1 MDNKLNELEQALQQ
15 LFDSVNPHQ
24 DRAAFDIG
32 VEFGKELQR
41 QGRNDY
47 ECVVCKSLR
56 EETELSMRKNIAMGA
71 ISDLLVDLVRESVR
85 DYLAENDAWHVG
97 WRRWAL
103 EVDEFGPDTLEKF
116 CVQIIEFDQVDE
128 DIRDFICT
136 FEVVGR
142 LATAFQKYGF
152 SQRFDI
158 TILNDARGDYMR
170 ICIFD
175 DIGSLISDVECHMR
189 KDADLISI
197 NALREFLEAIKNE
210 VSPDRT

>member
-1 MDNKLNELEQALQQ
+1 MDSKQTELEQTMQQ
-15 LFDSVNPHQ
+15 LFDGVDLHK
-24 DRAAFDIG
+24 DRNAFD
-32 VEFGKELQR
+32 VDLESKKELR
-41 QGRNDY
+41 REGGNDY
-47 ECVVCKSLR
+47 EYVVFKSLS
-56 EETELSMRKNIAMGA
+56 EKTQLEIRKNIAYGA
-71 ISDLLVDLVRESVR
+71 IGDLLRVLVAESVR
-85 DYLAENDAWHVG
+85 DYLAKNDAWHVG

-152 SQRFDI
+152 SQQFDV
-158 TILNDARGDYMR
+158 TIFNDACGEYMR

-175 DIGSLISDVECHMR
+175 DIGLLMSDVGFHMR
-189 KDADLISI
+189 EDADLISL
-197 NALREFLEAIKNE
+197 NQLREFLEAIKHE